1 MLLSFQIWIQIS
13 HWPWVILTL
22 LWTTRPWWKTQ
33 QIPTKRRRI
42 GRELRPVPPHSKIAG
57 QLTWCNNNCIISMQ
71 GFVWVVFFIK
81 AKQAFCYAALLTVDG
96 WFHFFISK
104 GLGKWQ
110 FTSIPLT
117 EARICLYN
125 LCKYGHALLL
135 MGIYNNYSGYYKVR
149 RRICVSEP
157 FDKLNLSGKNIKK
170 VGLAKYGDLE

>member
-1 MLLSFQIWIQIS
+1 MDENSVQ
-13 HWPWVILTL
+13 
-22 LWTTRPWWKTQ
+22 
-33 QIPTKRRRI
+33 
-42 GRELRPVPPHSKIAG
+42 PPHSKIAG

-71 GFVWVVFFIK
+71 GFFWVVFFIK
-81 AKQAFCYAALLTVDG
+81 AKQAFCYSALLTVDG

-157 FDKLNLSGKNIKK
+157 FDKLNLSGTNIKK
-170 VGLAKYGDLE
+170 IEPDKVWRLGIMLRNMTWDHGWPNCNMGHLWRNMRVCMGKIEFEA

>member
-1 MLLSFQIWIQIS
+1 MIWEKYCD
-13 HWPWVILTL
+13 LKYFL
-22 LWTTRPWWKTQ
+22 GLAKYFWT
-33 QIPTKRRRI
+33 
-42 GRELRPVPPHSKIAG
+42 VPSRLPYTPDENHNNFPCKGEGLDGNSVQSPHSKIAG
-57 QLTWCNNNCIISMQ
+57 QLTWCNNHRIISMQ

-81 AKQAFCYAALLTVDG
+81 AKEAFCYPALLTVDG

-125 LCKYGHALLL
+125 LRMYGHTPLL

-149 RRICVSEP
+149 RRIYVSER
-157 FDKLNLSGKNIKK
+157 FDDLNYQVKI
-170 VGLAKYGDLE
+170 